1 MFKITGLSKSFCGR
15 IVFKNVTLSMSS
27 GERVGLSGPPGSGKT
42 TLLRIM
48 LGLEN
53 WQEGLVAVLPAT
65 WFGYLPQHAILP
77 GNYTVC
83 DVLRTAEQDSR
94 QIRNETDIDWACLQ
108 TGSYDYCAGVCC
120 DAQEASLS
128 CDHWVIGQSQR
139 DIIAALELQY
149 VAPQYHLKELGFAE
163 QRRVWLAG
171 LLLAQPDV
179 LVLDEPTMGLSRL
192 AREWLASHLATYEGA
207 MLLSSWDHSFLNRV
221 TDKMWEVLP
230 DQHAVVEYADHR
242 LGSPARRSIVV
253 MN

>member
-15 IVFKNVTLSMSS
+15 VLFKNVTLSMSS

-53 WQEGLVAVLPAT
+53 WQEGLVDVHPAT
-65 WFGYLPQHAILP
+65 WFGYLPQHAIIP
-77 GNYTVC
+77 GNYTVG

-94 QIRNETDIDWACLQ
+94 QVRSETDIDWDCLR
-108 TGSYDYCAGVCC
+108 TGSYDYCVGSCC
-120 DAQEASLS
+120 DAHAPSS
-128 CDHWVIGQSQR
+128 CDHLSIRQRQR

-149 VAPQYHLKELGFAE
+149 VSPQYYLRDLGFAE
-163 QRRVWLAG
+163 QRRVWLAS

-179 LVLDEPTMGLSRL
+179 LVLDEPTMGLSPL
-192 AREWLASHLATYEGA
+192 SCEWLASHLVTYEGTT
-207 MLLSSWDHSFLNRV
+207 LLASWDRSFLHRV
-221 TDKMWEVLP
+221 TDKMWEMIP
-230 DQHAVVEYADHR
+230 DQYAVVEVADNR
-242 LGSPARRSIVV
+242 LGSPAKLSVV